1 MAASQ
6 SATVKS
12 VEAQGFLL
20 KDGAG
25 NVRVALHMKGDR
37 SVQELYASFGRAIL
51 IAMAPRNDNALY
63 DVTQRTCTYGP
74 VKTLM

>member
-37 SVQELYASFGRAIL
+37 SVQVPSGGRSL
-51 IAMAPRNDNALY
+51 
-63 DVTQRTCTYGP
+63 
-74 VKTLM
+74 